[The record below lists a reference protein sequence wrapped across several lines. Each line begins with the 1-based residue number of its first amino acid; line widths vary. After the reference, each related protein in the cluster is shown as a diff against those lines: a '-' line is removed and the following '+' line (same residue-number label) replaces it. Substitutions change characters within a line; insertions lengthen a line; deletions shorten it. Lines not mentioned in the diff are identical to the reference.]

1 MKQRSCRGT
10 YELERSRR
18 DLAACLGDALR
29 LEVNRGLRAS
39 SKGKSNRL
47 TRSPPMID
55 DPPLI
60 TLRRKV
66 PRPTGAQLAELNGT
80 PTGFI
85 IDALGGRGAVAPD
98 IKPVITEQA
107 SFCGVAVTC
116 HVAPADNLA
125 VFAAL
130 PLLQAGDVIVAAA
143 DGYRETAVVG
153 DLVLGMARNLGAVA
167 FVTDGCVRDIP
178 GIREVGLPCFSA
190 GVTPASPV

>member
-1 MKQRSCRGT
+1 
-10 YELERSRR
+10 
-18 DLAACLGDALR
+18 
-29 LEVNRGLRAS
+29 
-39 SKGKSNRL
+39 
-47 TRSPPMID
+47 MID

-116 HVAPADNLA
+116 HVGPADNLA

-130 PLLQAGDVIVAAA
+130 PANSRASLIARSERSAAVSDDGRECVDRRRSAVELPCRLMPISRCAAWSGEGARESRLQADQ
-143 DGYRETAVVG
+143 RH
-153 DLVLGMARNLGAVA
+153 
-167 FVTDGCVRDIP
+167 VR
-178 GIREVGLPCFSA
+178 
-190 GVTPASPV
+190 

>member
-1 MKQRSCRGT
+1 
-10 YELERSRR
+10 
-18 DLAACLGDALR
+18 
-29 LEVNRGLRAS
+29 
-39 SKGKSNRL
+39 
-47 TRSPPMID
+47 MID

-116 HVAPADNLA
+116 PRGLCSPSLA
-125 VFAAL
+125 S
-130 PLLQAGDVIVAAA
+130 G
-143 DGYRETAVVG
+143 R
-153 DLVLGMARNLGAVA
+153 R
-167 FVTDGCVRDIP
+167 RD
-178 GIREVGLPCFSA
+178 RCSR
-190 GVTPASPV
+190 

>member
-1 MKQRSCRGT
+1 MIPRSLRCAVRC
-10 YELERSRR
+10 LARR
-18 DLAACLGDALR
+18 AL
-29 LEVNRGLRAS
+29 S
-39 SKGKSNRL
+39 
-47 TRSPPMID
+47 
-55 DPPLI
+55 
-60 TLRRKV
+60 
-66 PRPTGAQLAELNGT
+66 NGT

-116 HVAPADNLA
+116 HVGPADNLA

-178 GIREVGLPCFSA
+178 GIRDVGLPCFAA
-190 GVTPASPV
+190 GVVPNSPVRNGPGTVNLPIVLSGQTVQAGTSSLVIRRALSSSPSPRSTR